1 MPLSRL
7 CTAALISLQF
17 ALRAED
23 ENNTSKLICSLEDR
37 EAFLESISLALVYGS
52 VFWTAILVVAL
63 ELTWLG

>member
-23 ENNTSKLICSLEDR
+23 EGKTSKTSKLICSLEDR
-37 EAFLESISLALVYGS
+37 EAFLESISLAPVYGS
-52 VFWTAILVVAL
+52 VSSGLRFS
-63 ELTWLG
+63 